1 MIEKE
6 IIAKYGQPGE
16 NLDYCN
22 LPFAM
27 KLAWDP
33 HVEIKRFKCHVLVKS
48 NLENIFK
55 DVLDYYGIMA
65 IEQLG
70 LDKFGGCF
78 NIRPRRGGIKL
89 SVHSWGLAV
98 DIDPERNQLK
108 WGSDKAQ
115 LAKPE
120 YKPFW
125 QIVEKYGG
133 ISLGKTKN
141 YDWMHFQFIPIG
153 D

>member
-1 MIEKE
+1 MNEKE

-16 NLDYCN
+16 KLASCN

-27 KLAWDP
+27 KLAWAP
-33 HVEIKRFKCHVLVKS
+33 KVEIKQFKCHVLVKK
-48 NLENIFK
+48 NLENIFQ
-55 DVLDYYGIMA
+55 DTLAYYGLVA
-65 IEQLG
+65 VSHLG

-78 NIRPRRGGIKL
+78 NIRQMRGGTKQ

-108 WGSDKAQ
+108 WGRDIAQ
-115 LAKPE
+115 LANPE
-120 YKPFW
+120 YETFW
-125 QIVEKYGG
+125 QIVETYGG
-133 ISLGKTKN
+133 ISLGRTKN
-141 YDWMHFQFIPIG
+141 YDWMHFQFITIG

>member
-1 MIEKE
+1 MNEKE
-6 IIAKYGQPGE
+6 IITKYGQPGE

-27 KLAWDP
+27 KLAWDT
-33 HVEIKRFKCHVLVKS
+33 HVEIKRFKCHILVKK
-48 NLENIFK
+48 NLENIFQ
-55 DVLDYYGIMA
+55 DTLGYYGIVA
-65 IEQLG
+65 IEHLG

-78 NIRPRRGGIKL
+78 NIRPMRDGTKP

-108 WGSDKAQ
+108 WGRDKAQ

-120 YKPFW
+120 YETFW

-133 ISLGKTKN
+133 ISLGKAKN

>member
-1 MIEKE
+1 MNEKE
-6 IIAKYGQPGE
+6 ITAKYGQPGE
-16 NLDYCN
+16 NLDNCN

-27 KLAWDP
+27 KLAWAP
-33 HVEIKRFKCHVLVKS
+33 KVEIKQFKCHVLVKS
-48 NLENIFK
+48 NLESIFK
-55 DVLDYYGIMA
+55 DTLAYYGPVA
-65 IEQLG
+65 VSNLG

-78 NIRPRRGGIKL
+78 NIRPMRGGTKP

-108 WGSDKAQ
+108 WGHDIAQ

-120 YKPFW
+120 YETFW